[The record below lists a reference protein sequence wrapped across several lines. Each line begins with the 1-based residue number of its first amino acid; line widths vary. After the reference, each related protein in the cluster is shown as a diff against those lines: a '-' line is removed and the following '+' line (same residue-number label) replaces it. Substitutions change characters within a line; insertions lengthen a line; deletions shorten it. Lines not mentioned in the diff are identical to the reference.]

1 MIEFLIISG
10 AFAWFFF
17 ALFSKRF
24 DYLDGHKD
32 KTNSSNDA
40 D

>member
-10 AFAWFFF
+10 AFAWFFYT
-17 ALFSKRF
+17 LFSKRF
-24 DYLDGHKD
+24 DYLDERKN
-32 KTNSSNDA
+32 KTDSSIDA